1 MPVASFGD
9 NSFLEEDSLFLQP
22 RREGRGIEN
31 REIGA
36 RKREKRRLK
45 RLENR
50 SSVET
55 ETIEDIR
62 CLLSNLESQ
71 IKFNEDAQ
79 SSSHR
84 FSINFINF
92 VLVK

>member
-9 NSFLEEDSLFLQP
+9 NSFLEEDSLSFCQP
-22 RREGRGIEN
+22 PGMGGGGGGSEN

-36 RKREKRRLK
+36 REREKRRLK

-50 SSVET
+50 STVET
-55 ETIEDIR
+55 ETDRRYSTPLIQ
-62 CLLSNLESQ
+62 SQ

-79 SSSHR
+79 SSNHC
-84 FSINFINF
+84 FSI
-92 VLVK
+92 